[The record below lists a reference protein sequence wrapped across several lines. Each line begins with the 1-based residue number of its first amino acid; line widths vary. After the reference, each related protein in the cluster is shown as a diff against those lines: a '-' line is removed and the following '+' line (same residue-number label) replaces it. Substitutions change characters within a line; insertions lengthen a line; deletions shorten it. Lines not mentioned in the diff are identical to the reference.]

1 MNKINVYKAG
11 EFMEECDE
19 RTLAEILEEI
29 NQKLNVVINE
39 QQKMKKELLVTSKQI
54 KQKLNKMQE
63 YNEIDEMRNELLNKK
78 MAGLVNK
85 IIEIDKRIY

>member
-11 EFMEECDE
+11 EFMEEYDE

-39 QQKMKKELLVTSKQI
+39 QQKMKKELRVTSKQI

>member
-11 EFMEECDE
+11 EFMEEYDE

-29 NQKLNVVINE
+29 SQKLNVVINE
-39 QQKMKKELLVTSKQI
+39 QQKMKKELRVTSKQM

-63 YNEIDEMRNELLNKK
+63 YNEIDDMRNTVLN
-78 MAGLVNK
+78 NK
-85 IIEIDKRIY
+85 LNTIMKRIVEIDKKLY

>member
-11 EFMEECDE
+11 EFMKEYDE

-39 QQKMKKELLVTSKQI
+39 QQKMKKELRVTSKQM

>member
-1 MNKINVYKAG
+1 
-11 EFMEECDE
+11 
-19 RTLAEILEEI
+19 
-29 NQKLNVVINE
+29 
-39 QQKMKKELLVTSKQI
+39 MKKELRVTSKQM